1 MARILVLEDDA
12 FLREGVTALLEK
24 EGYAVTAERNLRGAR
39 ERIAAERFDLHL
51 LDVLLPDGDGYALCE
66 ELRRAGD
73 NTPILFVTACD
84 EEEDIVRGLDAGGDD
99 YVTKPFRLKEL
110 LSRVRALLRRG
121 GAEVM
126 ESRGISLDLA
136 HLSVKKDGE
145 TVLLTPTEFQ
155 ILSVLLRNRGI
166 IVTRAQLLDR
176 VWDSDG
182 NYIDDNTLSVH
193 ISRLREKIG
202 AAAIV
207 TVRGVGYRWEGTP

>member
-39 ERIAAERFDLHL
+39 ERIAAERFDLYL

-121 GAEVM
+121 GAEVV

>member
-39 ERIAAERFDLHL
+39 ERIAAERFDLYL

-207 TVRGVGYRWEGTP
+207 TVRGVGYRWEGTV